1 MNVAIVQDHLRMG
14 GTEKQTLF
22 LASHL
27 REAGHEVCLVIFRP
41 GGSLWGDMLARG
53 VPYKVL
59 QGIDLKVDFLAPGLF
74 EELERMAPDVILC
87 MGRTANC
94 YSGFIQRHFRDVGVI
109 GSLRTGKLIFPLH
122 HWSLGEVSAVLVN
135 SNWWRRRMLQR
146 GFAPERVRLV
156 HNPMMLRVGQENR
169 ELWRRELRQKAG
181 AGEDTCVFV
190 DVASFRPGK
199 RHAELIG
206 FFARFAEHT
215 QVQWQLW
222 LVGSGREIEK
232 CRRLARQAG
241 IGERVLFFGQQA
253 YTGPFYAGADVA
265 VSASREDSLP
275 NFLIE
280 AQAMALP
287 LVAVDC
293 RGVEECCI
301 PDRTGLVVPPDCPT
315 LFAEALERA
324 ATDAALR
331 ETTHQTAPSF
341 VAERFGAER
350 QAALT
355 TVFLEEIAASKG
367 AKLSRSGEVC
377 IVREKPIV
385 P

>member
-109 GSLRTGKLIFPLH
+109 GSLRTGKLIFPCTTGPLARCPPC
-122 HWSLGEVSAVLVN
+122 SSTATGGGAGCSSAA
-135 SNWWRRRMLQR
+135 SRRK
-146 GFAPERVRLV
+146 GSGSCTTHDAPRRA
-156 HNPMMLRVGQENR
+156 GNR

-253 YTGPFYAGADVA
+253 HTGPFYAGADVA